1 MGLKTRLSDI
11 FNRYG
16 FTKQAFSLCYE
27 SVLLHDARLC
37 FQAGCTGAL
46 LNVVLFLCATQFGIL
61 SSGKY
66 VYLASCIVYAAVAF
80 AEWLRKAKVVAAEQA
95 ASGQPAA
102 GPQTAQKGE

>member
-1 MGLKTRLSDI
+1 MDLKTRLSDI
-11 FNRYG
+11 VNRYG
-16 FTKQAFSLCYE
+16 FTKQEFSLCSE

-37 FQAGCTGAL
+37 FQAGCTGYL

-80 AEWLRKAKVVAAEQA
+80 AVKHAALRKMVRIQ
-95 ASGQPAA
+95 
-102 GPQTAQKGE
+102 